1 LYFTKSGPYVYHSI
15 YISKLNTN
23 LNSLFIINFK
33 NYEEVSGAKATK
45 LAKIAEKIS
54 KKYKIKI
61 AVAPPQHML
70 SEIAKSSSLV
80 LAQHLDISS
89 VGSTTGFLIPE
100 IVKKSKIRGSLINHS
115 EHRIS
120 EKEITELVARLK
132 KLDMISVVCVK
143 NENEAKKY
151 AKLNPDYIAIEPPEL
166 IGTGKAVSKEKP
178 EAITKSVIAV
188 KGARNS
194 TKLLCG
200 AGIVSG
206 NDVTKAIQLGA
217 KGILVASGIVKAKNW
232 KDIIEEFALV
242 ISKNQ
247 KG

>member
-1 LYFTKSGPYVYHSI
+1 
-15 YISKLNTN
+15 
-23 LNSLFIINFK
+23 LFIINFK
-33 NYEEVSGAKATK
+33 NYEEVSGANASK

-54 KKYKIKI
+54 KKYGIKI
-61 AVAPPQHML
+61 AVVPPQHLL
-70 SEIAKSSSLV
+70 SEIAKISIPV
-80 LAQHLDISS
+80 LAQHVD
-89 VGSTTGFLIPE
+89 VANTGSTTGFIVPE
-100 IVKKSKIRGSLINHS
+100 IIKKSNVSGSLINHS

-120 EKEITELVARLK
+120 EKEITELVSRLK
-132 KLDMISVVCVK
+132 KLGMISVVCVK
-143 NENEAKKY
+143 DVNEVKKY

-178 EAITKSVIAV
+178 EVITKSVIAV
-188 KGARNS
+188 KQAKNS

-206 NDVTKAIQLGA
+206 KDVAKAIQLGA

-232 KDIIEEFALV
+232 NDIVEEFALA
-242 ISKNQ
+242 ISKNK